1 MIKTVKFGGSS
12 LASGG
17 QFEKVKKIVTADS
30 ARKIVV
36 VSAPGRR
43 SSGDSKVT
51 DLLYICHAHIKY
63 KVSYEDILSQIKERY
78 DEIISYCKLDIS
90 LDEDFEKIKKDIK
103 WMQDQASTHG
113 LLGHPA
119 LTQPIKNILLE
130 EAKRENL
137 AITLENGPD
146 NTLTIHPVTAPLENV
161 SRWLTTAQVT
171 YGIVIEDLQFTLAGN
186 EEITLRHLSFREQ
199 Q

>member
-1 MIKTVKFGGSS
+1 MIKSWWAEKSTSEKQIVAALAVLS
-12 LASGG
+12 LGVFCWLG
-17 QFEKVKKIVTADS
+17 VIKPIDT
-30 ARKIVV
+30 
-36 VSAPGRR
+36 
-43 SSGDSKVT
+43 
-51 DLLYICHAHIKY
+51 YIAEHQSHA
-63 KVSYEDILSQIKERY
+63 Q
-78 DEIISYCKLDIS
+78 
-90 LDEDFEKIKKDIK
+90 KIKKDIK

-161 SRWLTTAQVT
+161 SRWL
-171 YGIVIEDLQFTLAGN
+171 
-186 EEITLRHLSFREQ
+186 
-199 Q
+199 